1 MSKAIKFSAS
11 DLISAS
17 PEFYFHLEYINGTDL
32 RVTVDDNGISMSATV
47 ADNLFKPFMQDE
59 ASSSRRVNGT
69 RLGLA
74 ITANLLQRM
83 AGDIEIAINKGS
95 GTTVTIKLPM
105 RSVDGLRP

>member
-1 MSKAIKFSAS
+1 MNILSKAIKFSAS

-59 ASSSRRVNGT
+59 ASSSMRVTGT
-69 RLGLA
+69 GLGL
-74 ITANLLQRM
+74 
-83 AGDIEIAINKGS
+83 AINKGS